1 MSLVAALL
9 RLMTF
14 AGVVYKQDTVKQTCW
29 CSENLVLF
37 SQPLIF
43 FHINMYDC
51 DIKKLGQSEGNNL
64 LHWGIFFLEICH
76 LTHPKVSLGKWLNSS
91 CPTW

>member
-51 DIKKLGQSEGNNL
+51 DIKKLGQSEGNNV

-76 LTHPKVSLGKWLNSS
+76 LTHPKVSLGKLLNSS

>member
-43 FHINMYDC
+43 FHIKMYDS
-51 DIKKLGQSEGNNL
+51 DIKKLGQREGNNV
-64 LHWGIFFLEICH
+64 LHWGIF
-76 LTHPKVSLGKWLNSS
+76 VSRDLPPNTSQSVLGKVA
-91 CPTW
+91 

>member
-43 FHINMYDC
+43 FHIKMYDS
-51 DIKKLGQSEGNNL
+51 DIKKLGQREGNNV

-76 LTHPKVSLGKWLNSS
+76 LTHSKVSLGKLLNSS